1 MQCRSCGRDAP
12 DGTFCTICGA
22 DQRAIDAPRPDGL
35 AAPRWERFAAHPDE
49 HVMQPGLMTT
59 LFPHLDHAR
68 VNEFRWAL
76 FAGLGV
82 ILLLY
87 LAGLIT
93 AAILVAAFLV
103 PILYVLY
110 VYEVRVFRDAPV
122 LVFGL
127 TFGAGIVIG
136 VVVTIVGNLV
146 RGPLPAIDA
155 SPFGIN
161 VDLAA
166 FLLSVVVLPVIQE
179 VLKPIPALALRG
191 RAEFS
196 QTIDGLVLGVAAG
209 LGFALAQTIV
219 QLSGVIATLDVRTD
233 PANWIF
239 PLVTYAVLLPVLHGS
254 STGVIAAALWRIGKR
269 HRGRL
274 EAGGLIAGLA
284 SQVAFAA
291 GTQLV
296 VASDLGQPVVLIWQA
311 LVVGSLLL
319 YVRFLLHVSLREEAA
334 SFGLV
339 RRTCPNC
346 GQTNM
351 AAGFCP
357 SCGMA
362 LSAATGSKLIAGDPM
377 VGASVRPAK

>member
-1 MQCRSCGRDAP
+1 
-12 DGTFCTICGA
+12 
-22 DQRAIDAPRPDGL
+22 
-35 AAPRWERFAAHPDE
+35 
-49 HVMQPGLMTT
+49 MQPGLMTT

-87 LAGLIT
+87 LGGLIT

-122 LVFGL
+122 PVFGL

-155 SPFGIN
+155 SPFGTN
-161 VDLAA
+161 VNLSA
-166 FLLSVVVLPVIQE
+166 FLLSVLIIPVIQE

-191 RAEFS
+191 RPEFS

-219 QLSGVIATLDVRTD
+219 QLSSVIVTLDVRTD
-233 PANWIF
+233 PSNWIF

-254 STGVIAAALWRIGKR
+254 STGVITGALWRIAKG

-274 EAGGLIAGLA
+274 ESGGLVAGLA

-339 RRTCPNC
+339 RTTCPNC
-346 GQTNM
+346 GQTST

-362 LSAATGSKLIAGDPM
+362 LSAATGSKPIAGDPM
-377 VGASVRPAK
+377 RGASPGPAK